1 MANNSTI
8 LIVEDDA
15 AVASLL
21 HKGLTE
27 AGYQITV
34 AFDGISGL
42 NLARQQSA
50 HLVLLDVMLPGKTG
64 IEICQTLRQEGVVTP
79 ILMLTALGKTEQIVQ
94 GLDAGADDYMVKP
107 FKLAELLARVRTLTR
122 RSGTGGAGAGS
133 HPGQDKPLQ
142 IADLVLHPTLKKAE
156 RAGQQIQ
163 LTATEFRLLEY
174 LLRNANRVLSRQDIL
189 EQVWGI
195 DFNLGTNVVDVYINY
210 LRKKIDKPHELK
222 LIHTLVGMGYCLKA

>member
-107 FKLAELLARVRTLTR
+107 FKL
-122 RSGTGGAGAGS
+122 
-133 HPGQDKPLQ
+133 
-142 IADLVLHPTLKKAE
+142 
-156 RAGQQIQ
+156 
-163 LTATEFRLLEY
+163 
-174 LLRNANRVLSRQDIL
+174 
-189 EQVWGI
+189 
-195 DFNLGTNVVDVYINY
+195 
-210 LRKKIDKPHELK
+210 
-222 LIHTLVGMGYCLKA
+222 